1 MFVFDKYE
9 GDTPYVTRVYK
20 VLKQLERNN
29 ETKKSLVPPAPV
41 DI

>member
-1 MFVFDKYE
+1 MFIFEKYE
-9 GDTPYVTRVYK
+9 GDTPYVYK